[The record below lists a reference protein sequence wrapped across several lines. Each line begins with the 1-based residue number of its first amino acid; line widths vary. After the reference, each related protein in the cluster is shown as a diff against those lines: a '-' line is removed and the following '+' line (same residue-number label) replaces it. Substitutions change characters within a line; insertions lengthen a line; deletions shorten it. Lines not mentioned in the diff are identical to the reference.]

1 MYRTCVADHIFN
13 KRLKATEGAVYL
25 NARVDQQHHV
35 AKSPD
40 MGGLV
45 IDGFEP
51 NVDDNDYNYEDIGTQ
66 EMLESYL
73 KSLARSIN
81 KQSNFYKLISPFVD
95 IVFVV
100 QNPVRWA
107 LNCAANELNQ
117 IDDEMSVNKDQQRGT
132 RTLLKFINIYILMM
146 KHYEYYVDNYR
157 NAYVMRVEDL
167 DDRLADNDAIEPLW
181 FQIHPDAR
189 EQVKRTL
196 KKYKFIARLGYDG
209 TETIQQAR
217 KTS

>member
-1 MYRTCVADHIFN
+1 MYRTCVADQVLN

-25 NARVDQQHHV
+25 NSRVDEHRV

-40 MGGLV
+40 MGDLV
-45 IDGFEP
+45 IGGFEP
-51 NVDDNDYNYEDIGTQ
+51 SGPDDNDYNYEDIGTQ

-81 KQSNFYKLISPFVD
+81 KQSNFYKLISPLVD

-107 LNCAANELNQ
+107 LNCAVNELNQ
-117 IDDEMSVNKDQQRGT
+117 NGDSVANKDQQQRGT

-146 KHYEYYVDNYR
+146 KHYEYYVDNHR

-167 DDRLADNDAIEPLW
+167 DDRLGENDAIEPLW
-181 FQIHPDAR
+181 FKIHPDAR

-196 KKYKFIARLGYDG
+196 AQYKFIARLGYVG
-209 TETIQQAR
+209 SETIKQ
-217 KTS
+217 KNSS